1 VRQTFFGSQHVSAG
15 ADLDGAIVAGGLD
28 EALDRPACLHLDLVR
43 YRQGSATGLT
53 ITGPAVITVGGLL
66 VERGARGLISTA
78 GLPAALVGMVISPA
92 VIESEEVVRQA
103 VSAKMGSSDIAA
115 GNLIGTVLYFTLFN
129 LGLITLLTPVAV
141 PGTVRTLD
149 WPVLVGVSLLVAAL
163 LAHGRVTHVHGLLL
177 LAVWAGYVAAH
188 VWAG

>member
-1 VRQTFFGSQHVSAG
+1 VR
-15 ADLDGAIVAGGLD
+15 D
-28 EALDRPACLHLDLVR
+28 
-43 YRQGSATGLT
+43 RQGSASGLT
-53 ITGPAVITVGGLL
+53 ITGLAVITVGGLL
-66 VERGARGLISTA
+66 VECGARGLISTA

-163 LAHGRVTHVHGLLL
+163 LAHGWITRVHGLLL

-188 VWAG
+188 VSTG